1 MNEKELVKRK
11 VVEKDAWKDGDDV
24 CGVDV
29 IDRCASARGVQCSV
43 GLYIHLVVLEIEI
56 VAIIM
61 SLMPKLITW
70 YTLTNDAFWI
80 HTFDMSFSAFLI
92 IYLFLP

>member
-1 MNEKELVKRK
+1 MVKRK
-11 VVEKDAWKDGDDV
+11 VVEKDACKDGDDV

-56 VAIIM
+56 SRNHYVVDAKTYY
-61 SLMPKLITW
+61 LV
-70 YTLTNDAFWI
+70 YTNQ
-80 HTFDMSFSAFLI
+80 
-92 IYLFLP
+92 